1 LKLVQ
6 IFLPLYDN
14 AGKRLPKALYSRERD
29 RLVERYGG
37 LTAHMQSPAQGLWKT
52 GQRVKRD
59 DLVIF
64 EVMIRRVDRKWWM
77 EYRHRLEKRFK
88 QKTLLVRVQD
98 VKVL

>member
-1 LKLVQ
+1 MKLIQ
-6 IFLPLYDN
+6 IFLPLFDN
-14 AGKRLPKALYSRERD
+14 AGRPLPKALFSRERD
-29 RLVERYGG
+29 RLVDRFGG
-37 LTAHMQSPAQGLWKT
+37 LTAHIQAPAKGLWRT

-77 EYRHRLEKRFK
+77 DYRHRLEKRFK
-88 QKTLLVRVQD
+88 QKALLVRVQD

>member
-1 LKLVQ
+1 
-6 IFLPLYDN
+6 
-14 AGKRLPKALYSRERD
+14 LPKGLFSRERD
-29 RLVERYGG
+29 LLVERFGG
-37 LTAHMQSPAQGLWKT
+37 LTAHVQAPATGLWRT

-77 EYRHRLEKRFK
+77 DYRYRLEKRFK
-88 QKTLLVRVQD
+88 QKALLVRVQD

>member
-1 LKLVQ
+1 
-6 IFLPLYDN
+6 
-14 AGKRLPKALYSRERD
+14 
-29 RLVERYGG
+29 
-37 LTAHMQSPAQGLWKT
+37 
-52 GQRVKRD
+52 VKRD

-77 EYRHRLEKRFK
+77 DYRHRLEKRFK